1 MTRPV
6 FIVEPQRSSGN
17 GWLACEPYKAST
29 FAVVKTERFM
39 RKRKE
44 YIVRTVIG
52 RYPKYEQAKDLADAN
67 TQSYKPLRTYVLG
80 KRIVKDDT
88 RV

>member
-6 FIVEPQRSSGN
+6 FLVEPQRSSSN

-29 FAVVKTERFM
+29 FAVVKTERFS

-44 YIVRTVIG
+44 YIVRTVIA
-52 RYPKYEQAKDLADAN
+52 RYPTFKLAQELADAN
-67 TQSYKPLRTYVLG
+67 TKSYQPLRTYVLG
-80 KRIVKDDT
+80 KRIPQAT
-88 RV
+88 